1 MVQICC
7 TMKIRA
13 HLLFI
18 RFALNCNF
26 SVVIKSELVFVHPI
40 DKTKSFLKKFF
51 TCVIEAKDYSHQLL
65 NVNHFDKV
73 IQ

>member
-1 MVQICC
+1 MTFIYF
-7 TMKIRA
+7 
-13 HLLFI
+13 LI

-26 SVVIKSELVFVHPI
+26 SFVIKSELVFVHPI
-40 DKTKSFLKKFF
+40 DKTKSFFKFF
-51 TCVIEAKDYSHQLL
+51 FTSVIEAKDCSHQLL